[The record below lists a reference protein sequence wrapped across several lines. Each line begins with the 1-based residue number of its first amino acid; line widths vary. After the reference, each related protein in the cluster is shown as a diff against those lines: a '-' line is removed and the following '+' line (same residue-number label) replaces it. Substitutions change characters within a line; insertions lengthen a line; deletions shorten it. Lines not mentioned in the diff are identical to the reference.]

1 MRIRDILAHLEALAP
16 LSYAAGWD
24 NCGMQFG
31 DPDRPCTG
39 VLVTVNPSLAAVE
52 AAERAGANLVVA
64 HHPLLFKATK
74 NLDTRREPGRT
85 VEALAKA
92 GIACYAAHTN
102 LDATAC
108 NHHLA
113 TLFGLPLDRILQV
126 EGTEAWYKLVA
137 WVPTEAAPALLEA
150 LWAAGAGRIG
160 PYDQASFRSEGTATF
175 RPLSGAKPAV
185 GSVGERHQGPETRV
199 EVLVPARVRG
209 AVLRALHEAHPY
221 EVPAYDVVRLENGGE
236 PYGIGLW
243 GELPEPMTVQA
254 IAERVQAAI
263 NPRSLRLVGD
273 RARLVRRVGVC
284 SGAGGDLFGAALAQ
298 GVELF
303 ITGEVR
309 YHAALE
315 AEAQGL
321 AMLEAGHQATEQP
334 VVAFVVDHLK
344 ALVPNTVPITGFA
357 EPEPFEVLTK

>member
-1 MRIRDILAHLEALAP
+1 MRIRDILEHLETLAP
-16 LSYAAGWD
+16 LSYAASWD
-24 NCGMQFG
+24 NCGLQFG

-39 VLVTVNPSLAAVE
+39 VLVTVNPSLASVE

-74 NLDTRREPGRT
+74 RLDTRKDPGRT
-85 VEALAKA
+85 VEAMAKA
-92 GIACYAAHTN
+92 GITCYAAHTN

-113 TLFGLPLDRILQV
+113 TLFGLPMDRILQV
-126 EGTEAWYKLVA
+126 EGTEAWYKLIA
-137 WVPTEAAPALLEA
+137 WVPTDAAPELLDA

-160 PYDQASFRSEGTATF
+160 PYDQCSFKSEGEGTF
-175 RPLSGAKPAV
+175 RPLDGANPAV
-185 GSVGERHQGPETRV
+185 GSVGEHHQGPETRL

-209 AVLRALHEAHPY
+209 AVLRALHRVHPY
-221 EVPAYDVVRLENGGE
+221 EVPAYDVIRLENGGD

-243 GELPEPMTVQA
+243 GELEAPMTIEA
-254 IAERVQAAI
+254 IAERVQAALK
-263 NPRSLRLVGD
+263 PRSLRLVGD
-273 RARLVRRVGVC
+273 RDRLVRRIGVC
-284 SGAGGDLFGAALAQ
+284 SGAGGDLYPAALAQ

-321 AMLEAGHQATEQP
+321 ALLEAGHQATEQP
-334 VVAFVVDHLK
+334 VVDFVVDYLK
-344 ALVPNTVPITGFA
+344 ARVPESVSITGFA
-357 EPEPFEVLTK
+357 EPEPFEVLT

>member
-1 MRIRDILAHLEALAP
+1 MRIRDVLAHLEALAP
-16 LSYAAGWD
+16 LSYAASWD
-24 NCGMQFG
+24 NCGLQFG

-39 VLVTVNPSLAAVE
+39 VLVTVNPSMAAVE
-52 AAERAGANLVVA
+52 AAERAGANLIVA

-74 NLDTRREPGRT
+74 RLDTRKDPGRT
-85 VEALAKA
+85 VEALARA

-113 TLFGLPLDRILQV
+113 TLFGLPMDRILQV
-126 EGTEAWYKLVA
+126 EGTEAWYKLVV
-137 WVPTEAAPALLEA
+137 WTPVEAAPRLLEA

-160 PYDQASFRSEGTATF
+160 AYDQASFRSDGTATF
-175 RPLSGAKPAV
+175 RPLPGANPTE
-185 GSVGERHQGPETRV
+185 GTVGERHQGPETRV
-199 EVLVPARVRG
+199 EVLLASRVRG
-209 AVLRALHEAHPY
+209 AVLRALHQTHPY
-221 EVPAYDVVRLENGGE
+221 EVPAYDVVRLENGGD

-243 GELPEPMTVQA
+243 GELEAPMTVQA
-254 IAERVQAAI
+254 IADRVQAAI
-263 NPRSLRLVGD
+263 QPRSLRLVGD
-273 RARLVRRVGVC
+273 RERLVRRVGVC
-284 SGAGGDLFGAALAQ
+284 SGSGGDLYPAALAQ

-303 ITGEVR
+303 ITGEIR

-334 VVAFVVDHLK
+334 VVTFVVDHLS

-357 EPEPFEVLTK
+357 EPEPFEVLT

>member
-16 LSYAAGWD
+16 LSYAASWD

-31 DPDRPCTG
+31 DPDRACSG
-39 VLVTVNPSLAAVE
+39 VLVTVNPSLAAVH

-74 NLDTRREPGRT
+74 KLDTRKDPGRT
-85 VEALAKA
+85 IEALAKA

-113 TLFGLPLDRILQV
+113 TLFGLPMDRILQV
-126 EGTEAWYKLVA
+126 EGKEAWYKLIA
-137 WVPTEAAPALLEA
+137 WVPTDAATSLLEA

-160 PYDQASFRSEGTATF
+160 PYDQASFKSEGTATF
-175 RPLSGAKPAV
+175 RPLEGANPAV
-185 GSVGERHQGPETRV
+185 GTVGDRHEGFEARI

-209 AVLRALHEAHPY
+209 AVLKALVQAHPY
-221 EVPAYDVVRLENGGE
+221 EVPAYDLVKLENGGD
-236 PYGIGLW
+236 PFGIGLW
-243 GELPEPMTVQA
+243 GELPEPMTIKAV
-254 IAERVQAAI
+254 AERVQGAI

-273 RARLVRRVGVC
+273 ADRLVRRVGVC
-284 SGAGGDLFGAALAQ
+284 SGSGGDLADAALAQ

-309 YHAALE
+309 YHTALE

-334 VVAFVVDHLK
+334 VVDFVVDYLK
-344 ALVPNTVPITGFA
+344 ALVPATLSITGFA